1 MTDTPRP
8 KRFGEKI
15 SFDKQNFLGNGKYGE
30 EVNDSGVYSQVDGDI
45 YAVGDIHG
53 DSGVLIHILCDLI
66 GAVSHVGIR
75 SPASLIDDR
84 LNWIKG
90 NNSTIVF
97 CGDLIDRLRPDF
109 TPSPDDENSDLEIIR
124 TLDRLDTEARLYG
137 GRIFMILGNHEL
149 SYGFNI
155 SKPNNERLEYVSQLG
170 RYNNRLVDFT
180 PGSEWAKYV
189 ADNTYMA
196 LKIGNVV
203 FTHAGVC
210 EVSDFLKMDIPEPDV
225 PLIGFSKMVPDP
237 IARLNA
243 LIRKFLRTLPY
254 PHTSNKFKLNPNVFY
269 KDEIEEIARQLD
281 DTYNSDQKKSVVL
294 CRTLGTKVVDCR
306 NIDKV
311 FRDLKMDPANSIML
325 IAHTPQLPGMGFGS
339 GINSVC
345 DNKLWRIDCGM
356 TRGFDVS
363 LEQVVPFLLKK
374 TTVQAIKGVVR
385 ELERFILDL
394 PSKQMAVLKIEK
406 GIDGIYRTDSDKII
420 NHGYHPFTRPEYIDR
435 TNVVYSPKLDRF
447 KQSILEGIDSSK
459 SDLVEAWNNVFVEL
473 QVNFKA
479 NKYGTVINEDTLR
492 RDNEKLGSER
502 INLLRKYKI
511 IY

>member
-1 MTDTPRP
+1 
-8 KRFGEKI
+8 
-15 SFDKQNFLGNGKYGE
+15 
-30 EVNDSGVYSQVDGDI
+30 
-45 YAVGDIHG
+45 
-53 DSGVLIHILCDLI
+53 
-66 GAVSHVGIR
+66 
-75 SPASLIDDR
+75 
-84 LNWIKG
+84 
-90 NNSTIVF
+90 
-97 CGDLIDRLRPDF
+97 
-109 TPSPDDENSDLEIIR
+109 
-124 TLDRLDTEARLYG
+124 
-137 GRIFMILGNHEL
+137 
-149 SYGFNI
+149 
-155 SKPNNERLEYVSQLG
+155 
-170 RYNNRLVDFT
+170 
-180 PGSEWAKYV
+180 
-189 ADNTYMA
+189 
-196 LKIGNVV
+196 
-203 FTHAGVC
+203 
-210 EVSDFLKMDIPEPDV
+210 
-225 PLIGFSKMVPDP
+225 
-237 IARLNA
+237 
-243 LIRKFLRTLPY
+243 
-254 PHTSNKFKLNPNVFY
+254 
-269 KDEIEEIARQLD
+269 
-281 DTYNSDQKKSVVL
+281 
-294 CRTLGTKVVDCR
+294 
-306 NIDKV
+306 
-311 FRDLKMDPANSIML
+311 MDPANSIML

-459 SDLVEAWNNVFVEL
+459 SDLVESWNNVFVEL